1 MSSEHFFIVANP
13 FLRSFGLSV
22 PAKFVDNQIESEDE
36 SELNIDLDMLQVSL
50 ALPIILDSTKSIFS
64 DA

>member
-1 MSSEHFFIVANP
+1 M
-13 FLRSFGLSV
+13 

-36 SELNIDLDMLQVSL
+36 IELNIDLDMLQVWELSL
-50 ALPIILDSTKSIFS
+50 LVTYSMYYCQSYDSTLGTFS

>member
-1 MSSEHFFIVANP
+1 M
-13 FLRSFGLSV
+13 

-50 ALPIILDSTKSIFS
+50 ALRIILDSTKSIFS